1 MLQERMQWGQKEREK
16 PPIRKSIQILRGP
29 LQIIE
34 LAENHLHIFG
44 FSP

>member
-1 MLQERMQWGQKEREK
+1 MLQERMQWGQKK
-16 PPIRKSIQILRGP
+16 GDPIRKSIQILRGP